1 MNWKTSK
8 FASSMLSILRSGD
21 SVLDS
26 KLDHR
31 VEDIR
36 QAMME
41 SLRDVVGS
49 DELDHIRARVL
60 YGADVQSL
68 WYVRSDIMGLLAG
81 TYGEAVAQ
89 EKMTLLTDMFRGLVP
104 SGMHSRPA
112 GLRR

>member
-21 SVLDS
+21 SVLDA

-36 QAMME
+36 QAMLE
-41 SLRDVVGS
+41 CLREVLPS
-49 DELDHIRARVL
+49 EELDHIRARVM

-68 WYVRSDIMGLLAG
+68 WYVRSDIMALLAG
-81 TYGEAVAQ
+81 THGEAVAQ
-89 EKMTLLTDMFRGLVP
+89 AQMSALTDMFRGLVP
-104 SGMHSRPA
+104 AGMHSRPA